1 MHALISADMEG
12 ATGVTCMADCAP
24 GTPQF
29 ARFQPIFTAD
39 VNAVA
44 AGFFD
49 AGVDEVVVTESHGS
63 MRNLLLEQLDPRVQM
78 ITGWHR
84 TYAMLAGI
92 EAGPDLVAFVGY
104 HSAAGTPGVLSH
116 TFIGPEL
123 ATVRLNGR
131 PMSEGYLNAMLCAEF
146 GARLAV
152 VSGDDVTCDDA
163 REYAPDAQHVAVKV
177 ALDRHTARCLS
188 PEITAPLLRDAATK
202 SVTTATV
209 PALPPPPFTCLL
221 RFATANNASQAAL
234 IPGVV
239 RTGDHS
245 IEFTYDTIDELY
257 RCFTVATRLA
267 RHATEPIY
275 G

>member
-1 MHALISADMEG
+1 MEG
-12 ATGVTCMADCAP
+12 ATGVTCVDDCAA
-24 GTPQF
+24 GTWQF
-29 ARFQPIFTAD
+29 TRFQPIFTGD

-78 ITGWHR
+78 ISGWHKQ
-84 TYAMLAGI
+84 YAMLAGI
-92 EAGPDLVAFVGY
+92 EERPHLVAFVGY

-123 ATVRLNGR
+123 LKVWLNGR
-131 PMSEGYLNAMLCAEF
+131 VMSEGYLNAMLCAEF
-146 GARLAV
+146 GARLAL
-152 VSGDDVTCDDA
+152 VSGDDLTCRDA
-163 REYAPDAQHVAVKV
+163 REYAPDAQHVAVKT

-188 PEITAPLLRDAATK
+188 PEVTALLLRDAAAK
-202 SVTTATV
+202 AVTTASV
-209 PALPPPPFTCLL
+209 PALPPPPFTCELQ
-221 RFATANNASQAAL
+221 FATANNASQAAL
-234 IPGVV
+234 IPGVA
-239 RTGDHS
+239 RTGDNS
-245 IEFTYDTIDELY
+245 IAFTFDTIDELY

-267 RHATEPIY
+267 RYATERIY